1 MQPEWQSG
9 VRGINWEWNP
19 AHTSFPWFF
28 PKSFAQRGIFSNSV
42 QKLSESLVLPPPVG
56 LQDLKTPLSIKNNSW
71 RLNSQSQITSNHWL
85 SARAILP
92 QGAMWRCLYT
102 FFFCS
107 VWGVILA
114 WYAAKPSIMHRTV
127 GPTTKYYLA
136 QDVNSANVE
145 KRCARLKSFLQCLWD
160 QKNLIRD
167 NLQWP
172 NCIGTHILIYWSNK
186 YLLNAFSSLLACKQI
201 RKTQKN
207 LYANWKRKRKTVSC
221 WGWGGTRRYSSTS
234 LSFLIKGVRMWM
246 DRASWNKSKVLFF
259 F

>member
-19 AHTSFPWFF
+19 VHTSFPWFF

-42 QKLSESLVLPPPVG
+42 QKLSKSLVLPPSVG
-56 LQDLKTPLSIKNNSW
+56 LQDVKIPLSIKNNSW
-71 RLNSQSQITSNHWL
+71 KLNSKSQITSNHWL
-85 SARAILP
+85 SGQFCPKGLC
-92 QGAMWRCLYT
+92 GDVYT
-102 FFFCS
+102 HFFCS

-114 WYAAKPSIMHRTV
+114 WDAAKPPIMHRTV
-127 GPTTKYYLA
+127 GPATKYCLA

-145 KRCARLKSFLQCLWD
+145 KRYTRLKSFLQCLWD

-186 YLLNAFSSLLACKQI
+186 YLLNAFSSLLACTQLS
-201 RKTQKN
+201 KTQKN
-207 LYANWKRKRKTVSC
+207 IYANWKRKLKTVSC
-221 WGWGGTRRYSSTS
+221 WGVKTRRYSSTY

-259 F
+259 